1 MYEPSSVAFR
11 PVGIATGIEVPEPIA
26 SEHPHRRP
34 HAEIKR
40 VRSAIR
46 ARSRRTDFFSAR
58 LFSDPAWDI
67 LLELYLSELL
77 QQRVSV
83 SALGGSGG
91 VAPTTVL
98 RWLEILRTNGLIERT
113 SDPLDARRVFVTLS
127 PEASKAMHDYFATLG
142 EPPVML

>member
-1 MYEPSSVAFR
+1 MER
-11 PVGIATGIEVPEPIA
+11 GIDVPEPVA
-26 SEHPHRRP
+26 PEQPHRRP

-40 VRSAIR
+40 VRTAIR
-46 ARSRRTDFFSAR
+46 ARSKRTDFFNAR

-91 VAPTTVL
+91 VPPTTVL

-127 PEASKAMHDYFATLG
+127 PEASRAMHDYFATLG

>member
-1 MYEPSSVAFR
+1 MER
-11 PVGIATGIEVPEPIA
+11 GIDVPEPVA
-26 SEHPHRRP
+26 PGQPHRRP

-40 VRSAIR
+40 VRTAIR
-46 ARSRRTDFFSAR
+46 ARSNRTDFFNAR

-127 PEASKAMHDYFATLG
+127 PEASKAMQGYFATLG

>member
-11 PVGIATGIEVPEPIA
+11 PVGMERGIDVPEPVA
-26 SEHPHRRP
+26 PEQPHRRP
-34 HAEIKR
+34 HAVIKH
-40 VRSAIR
+40 VRTVIR
-46 ARSRRTDFFSAR
+46 ARSSRTDFFNAR

-98 RWLEILRTNGLIERT
+98 RWLEILRTDGLIERT

-127 PEASKAMHDYFATLG
+127 PEASKAMQDYFATLG

>member
-1 MYEPSSVAFR
+1 MYEPSSIAFR
-11 PVGIATGIEVPEPIA
+11 PAGMATGIEVPEPVA
-26 SEHPHRRP
+26 PEQPHRPP

-40 VRSAIR
+40 VRTAIR
-46 ARSRRTDFFSAR
+46 ARSSRTDFFSAR

-98 RWLEILRTNGLIERT
+98 RWLDILRANGLIERT
-113 SDPLDARRVFVTLS
+113 GDPLDARRVFVSLS
-127 PEASKAMHDYFATLG
+127 PEASKAMHDYFATFG
-142 EPPVML
+142 EPPVMR